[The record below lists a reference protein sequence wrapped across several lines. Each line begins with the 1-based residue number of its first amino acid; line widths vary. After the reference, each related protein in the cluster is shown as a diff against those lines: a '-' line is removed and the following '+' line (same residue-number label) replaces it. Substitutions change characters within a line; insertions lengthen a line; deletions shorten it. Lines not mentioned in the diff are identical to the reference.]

1 MRKLWK
7 IFLLAG
13 VLCAILCVG
22 TLAAEAST
30 SGVYDVKTSTGYTL
44 TPQTAGKSDISASS
58 VTINNAAKQFYANAE
73 RFTLTGPSTDGNQ
86 YLVLALSGDSDV
98 PTQDNIVYIDQTGA
112 TSTTVTFNVY
122 PSALTSGATYNVY
135 MVGTGAGENYK
146 KVASFTYYAPY
157 KLGDVN
163 GDGAVTV
170 SDALLVLNHVAEN
183 ITLTKNYE
191 IANGVYYDAYD
202 AANVVQDNSLTIS
215 DAVKILNYVAENI
228 TSFD

>member
-22 TLAAEAST
+22 TLAAEN
-30 SGVYDVKTSTGYTL
+30 SGVYDVQTSTGYTL

-58 VTINNAAKQFYANAE
+58 VTINNAEKQFYANAE
-73 RFTLTGPSTDGNQ
+73 RFTLTGPSTNGNQ

-135 MVGTGAGENYK
+135 MVGTGADEAYK
-146 KVASFTYYAPY
+146 QVASFTYYAPY
-157 KLGDVN
+157 VLGDVN
-163 GDGAVTV
+163 SDGKIEAV
-170 SDALLVLNHVAEN
+170 DALRVLRFLADQVELSSTEKLAADVNRD
-183 ITLTKNYE
+183 TKIE
-191 IANGVYYDAYD
+191 AVDA
-202 AANVVQDNSLTIS
+202 LR
-215 DAVKILNYVAENI
+215 ILRYVAGQIEE
-228 TSFD
+228 F

>member
-22 TLAAEAST
+22 TLAAES
-30 SGVYDVKTSTGYTL
+30 SGIYDVQTSTGYTL

-58 VTINNAAKQFYANAE
+58 VTINNAEKQFYANAE
-73 RFTLTGPSTDGNQ
+73 RFALTGPSTDGNQ

-98 PTQDNIVYIDQTGA
+98 PTQDNIVYIDQIGA

-135 MVGTGAGENYK
+135 MVGTGADEAYK
-146 KVASFTYYAPY
+146 QVASFTYYAPY
-157 KLGDVN
+157 VLGDVDNN
-163 GDGAVTV
+163 GTINTL
-170 SDALLVLNHVAEN
+170 DALQVLQYSAGIIQLSDTQILSADVAQPKGTIN
-183 ITLTKNYE
+183 TLDALQILQYS
-191 IANGVYYDAYD
+191 ANLI
-202 AANVVQDNSLTIS
+202 DN
-215 DAVKILNYVAENI
+215 
-228 TSFD
+228 FD

>member
-44 TPQTAGKSDISASS
+44 TPQTADQETITPTP
-58 VTINNAAKQFYANAE
+58 VTINGGSQNLYANAE
-73 RFTLTGPSTDGNQ
+73 RFTLTGPSTNGNQ

-135 MVGTGAGENYK
+135 MVGTGAGESYK
-146 KVASFTYYAPY
+146 KVASLTYYAPY
-157 KLGDVN
+157 VLGDADQDQRVTSADASLILQYVAQLAPLEGN
-163 GDGAVTV
+163 AFDAAKVGDGKTV
-170 SDALLVLNHVAEN
+170 SSADA
-183 ITLTKNYE
+183 
-191 IANGVYYDAYD
+191 
-202 AANVVQDNSLTIS
+202 SL
-215 DAVKILNYVAENI
+215 ILQYVAQLI
-228 TSFD
+228 TKFPVEK

>member
-22 TLAAEAST
+22 TLAAETTA

-58 VTINNAAKQFYANAE
+58 VTINNAEKQFYANAE
-73 RFTLTGPSTDGNQ
+73 RFTLTGPSTNGNQ

-122 PSALTSGATYNVY
+122 PSALTSGGTYNVY
-135 MVGTGAGENYK
+135 MVGTGAGESYK

-157 KLGDVN
+157 LLGDVN
-163 GDGAVTV
+163 SDGEVQAV
-170 SDALLVLNHVAEN
+170 DALRVLRFLADQVELSSTEKLAADVNHD
-183 ITLTKNYE
+183 TKIE
-191 IANGVYYDAYD
+191 AVDA
-202 AANVVQDNSLTIS
+202 LR
-215 DAVKILNYVAENI
+215 ILRYVAGQIEK
-228 TSFD
+228 F

>member
-58 VTINNAAKQFYANAE
+58 VTINNAEKQFYANAE
-73 RFTLTGPSTDGNQ
+73 RFTLTGPSTNGNQ

-98 PTQDNIVYIDQTGA
+98 PTQDNIVYIDQIGA
-112 TSTTVTFNVY
+112 ISTTVTFNVY

-135 MVGTGAGENYK
+135 MVGTGADEAYK
-146 KVASFTYYAPY
+146 QVASFTYYAPY
-157 KLGDVN
+157 LLGDVN
-163 GDGAVTV
+163 SDGEVQAV
-170 SDALLVLNHVAEN
+170 DALRVLRFLADQVELSSTEKLAADVNHD
-183 ITLTKNYE
+183 TKIE
-191 IANGVYYDAYD
+191 AVDA
-202 AANVVQDNSLTIS
+202 LR
-215 DAVKILNYVAENI
+215 ILRYVAGQIEK
-228 TSFD
+228 F

>member
-13 VLCAILCVG
+13 VLGAILCVG
-22 TLAAEAST
+22 TLAAEATT
-30 SGVYDVKTSTGYTL
+30 SGVYDVKTSTDYTL
-44 TPQTAGKSDISASS
+44 TPQTADRSDISVSS
-58 VTINNAAKQFYANAE
+58 VTINSAEKQFYANAE
-73 RFTLTGPSTDGNQ
+73 RFALTGPSTDGNQ
-86 YLVLALSGDSDV
+86 YLVLALSGESQT
-98 PTQDNIVYIDQTGA
+98 PTEDNIVYIDQTGA
-112 TSTTVTFNVY
+112 NGTTVAFNVY
-122 PSALTSGATYNVY
+122 PSALTSGATYNMY
-135 MVGTGAGENYK
+135 MVGTGAGEDYK
-146 KVASFTYYAPY
+146 QVASFTYYAPY

-163 GDGAVTV
+163 GDGVVTV

-228 TSFD
+228 TSFN

>member
-1 MRKLWK
+1 
-7 IFLLAG
+7 
-13 VLCAILCVG
+13 
-22 TLAAEAST
+22 
-30 SGVYDVKTSTGYTL
+30 
-44 TPQTAGKSDISASS
+44 
-58 VTINNAAKQFYANAE
+58 
-73 RFTLTGPSTDGNQ
+73 
-86 YLVLALSGDSDV
+86 
-98 PTQDNIVYIDQTGA
+98 
-112 TSTTVTFNVY
+112 
-122 PSALTSGATYNVY
+122 
-135 MVGTGAGENYK
+135 MVGTGADEAYK
-146 KVASFTYYAPY
+146 QVASFTYYAPY

>member
-30 SGVYDVKTSTGYTL
+30 SGLYDVKTSTGYTL

-58 VTINNAAKQFYANAE
+58 VTINNAEKQFYANAE

-135 MVGTGAGENYK
+135 MVGTGAGESYK

-157 KLGDVN
+157 VLGDVDADGKINSSDALLTLQKSVDLVELTSLQILAADVN
-163 GDGAVTV
+163 GDENVDS
-170 SDALLVLNHVAEN
+170 SDAL
-183 ITLTKNYE
+183 E
-191 IANGVYYDAYD
+191 ILQYS
-202 AANVVQDNSLTIS
+202 VQLI
-215 DAVKILNYVAENI
+215 E
-228 TSFD
+228 SFSKE

>member
-22 TLAAEAST
+22 TLAAES
-30 SGVYDVKTSTGYTL
+30 SGVYDVQTSTGYTL

-73 RFTLTGPSTDGNQ
+73 RFTLTGPSTNGNQ

-98 PTQDNIVYIDQTGA
+98 PTQDNIVYIDQIGA

-122 PSALTSGATYNVY
+122 PSALTSGDTYNVY
-135 MVGTGAGENYK
+135 MVGTGADEAYK
-146 KVASFTYYAPY
+146 QVASFTYYAPY
-157 KLGDVN
+157 VLGDVDADGKINSSDALLTLQKSVDLVELTSLQILAADVN
-163 GDGAVTV
+163 GDENVNS
-170 SDALLVLNHVAEN
+170 SDAL
-183 ITLTKNYE
+183 E
-191 IANGVYYDAYD
+191 ILQYS
-202 AANVVQDNSLTIS
+202 VQLI
-215 DAVKILNYVAENI
+215 E
-228 TSFD
+228 SFSKE

>member
-1 MRKLWK
+1 MRKLGK

-22 TLAAEAST
+22 TLAAVAT
-30 SGVYDVKTSTGYTL
+30 ASGVYDVKTSTGYTL

-58 VTINNAAKQFYANAE
+58 VMINNAEKQFYANAE

-122 PSALTSGATYNVY
+122 PCALTSGATYNVY
-135 MVGTGAGENYK
+135 MVGTGAGESYK
-146 KVASFTYYAPY
+146 KVASFTCYAPY
-157 KLGDVN
+157 VLGDVDADGKINSSDALLTLQKSVDLVELTSLQILAADVN
-163 GDGAVTV
+163 GDENVNS
-170 SDALLVLNHVAEN
+170 SDAL
-183 ITLTKNYE
+183 E
-191 IANGVYYDAYD
+191 ILQYS
-202 AANVVQDNSLTIS
+202 VQLI
-215 DAVKILNYVAENI
+215 E
-228 TSFD
+228 SFSKE

>member
-13 VLCAILCVG
+13 VLCAILCIG
-22 TLAAEAST
+22 TLAAES
-30 SGVYDVKTSTGYTL
+30 SGVYDVQTSTGYTL

-58 VTINNAAKQFYANAE
+58 VTINNAEKQFYANAE
-73 RFTLTGPSTDGNQ
+73 RFTLTGPSTNGNQ

-122 PSALTSGATYNVY
+122 PSALTSGGTYNVY
-135 MVGTGAGENYK
+135 MVGTGAGESYK

-157 KLGDVN
+157 LLGDVN
-163 GDGAVTV
+163 SDGEVQAV
-170 SDALLVLNHVAEN
+170 DALRVLRFLADQVELSSTEKLAADVNHD
-183 ITLTKNYE
+183 TKIE
-191 IANGVYYDAYD
+191 AVDA
-202 AANVVQDNSLTIS
+202 LR
-215 DAVKILNYVAENI
+215 ILRYVAGQIEK
-228 TSFD
+228 F

>member
-22 TLAAEAST
+22 TLAAEN
-30 SGVYDVKTSTGYTL
+30 SGVYDVQTSTGYTL

-58 VTINNAAKQFYANAE
+58 VTINNAEKQFYANAE

-98 PTQDNIVYIDQTGA
+98 PTQDNIVYIDQIGA
-112 TSTTVTFNVY
+112 ISTTVTFNVY

-135 MVGTGAGENYK
+135 MVGTGADEAYK
-146 KVASFTYYAPY
+146 QVASFTYYAPY
-157 KLGDVN
+157 LLGDVN
-163 GDGAVTV
+163 SDGEVQAV
-170 SDALLVLNHVAEN
+170 DALRVLRFLADQVELSSTEKLAADVNHD
-183 ITLTKNYE
+183 TKIE
-191 IANGVYYDAYD
+191 AVDA
-202 AANVVQDNSLTIS
+202 LR
-215 DAVKILNYVAENI
+215 ILRYVAGQIEK
-228 TSFD
+228 F

>member
-58 VTINNAAKQFYANAE
+58 VTINNAEKQFYANAE
-73 RFTLTGPSTDGNQ
+73 RFTLTGPSTNGNQ

-98 PTQDNIVYIDQTGA
+98 PTQDNIVYIDQIGA
-112 TSTTVTFNVY
+112 ISTTVTFNVY

-135 MVGTGAGENYK
+135 MVGTGADEAYK
-146 KVASFTYYAPY
+146 QVASFTYYAPY
-157 KLGDVN
+157 VLGDC
-163 GDGAVTV
+163 DGEKGIDIR
-170 SDALLVLNHVAEN
+170 DATAMLNHIVMNKLLEGNNLIAADV
-183 ITLTKNYE
+183 TKDGKVDIND
-191 IANGVYYDAYD
+191 V
-202 AANVVQDNSLTIS
+202 SRL
-215 DAVKILNYVAENI
+215 LNYIVQNI
-228 TSFD
+228 DSLD

>member
-30 SGVYDVKTSTGYTL
+30 SGLYDVKTSTGYTL
-44 TPQTAGKSDISASS
+44 TPQTAGKEDITASS
-58 VTINNAAKQFYANAE
+58 VTINNVAKQFYANAE

-135 MVGTGAGENYK
+135 MVGTGAGESYK

-157 KLGDVN
+157 VLGDVDQDERVTSADASLILQYVAQLVQLEGNALDAAKVGN
-163 GDGAVTV
+163 GQTV
-170 SDALLVLNHVAEN
+170 SSADA
-183 ITLTKNYE
+183 
-191 IANGVYYDAYD
+191 
-202 AANVVQDNSLTIS
+202 SL
-215 DAVKILNYVAENI
+215 ILQYVAQLI
-228 TSFD
+228 TEFPVEK

>member
-22 TLAAEAST
+22 TLAAEAT
-30 SGVYDVKTSTGYTL
+30 ASGVYDVKTSTGYTL

-98 PTQDNIVYIDQTGA
+98 PTQDNIVYIDQIGA
-112 TSTTVTFNVY
+112 ISTTVTFNVY

-135 MVGTGAGENYK
+135 MVGTGADEAYK
-146 KVASFTYYAPY
+146 QVASFTYYAPY
-157 KLGDVN
+157 VLGDVN
-163 GDGAVTV
+163 SDGKIEAV
-170 SDALLVLNHVAEN
+170 DALRVLRFLADQVELSSTEKLAADVNRD
-183 ITLTKNYE
+183 TKIE
-191 IANGVYYDAYD
+191 AVDA
-202 AANVVQDNSLTIS
+202 LR
-215 DAVKILNYVAENI
+215 ILRYVAGQIEE
-228 TSFD
+228 F

>member
-30 SGVYDVKTSTGYTL
+30 SGVYAVTTSTGYTL
-44 TPQTAGKSDISASS
+44 TPQTADQETITPTP
-58 VTINNAAKQFYANAE
+58 VTINGGSQNLYANAE
-73 RFTLTGPSTDGNQ
+73 RFTLTGPSTNGNQ

-112 TSTTVTFNVY
+112 TSTTVTLNVY

-135 MVGTGAGENYK
+135 MVGTGEGESYK

-157 KLGDVN
+157 VLGDADQDQRVTSADASLILQYVAQLAPLEGN
-163 GDGAVTV
+163 AFDAAKVGDGKTV
-170 SDALLVLNHVAEN
+170 SSADA
-183 ITLTKNYE
+183 
-191 IANGVYYDAYD
+191 
-202 AANVVQDNSLTIS
+202 SL
-215 DAVKILNYVAENI
+215 ILQYVAQLI
-228 TSFD
+228 TKFPVEE

>member
-22 TLAAEAST
+22 TLAAEN
-30 SGVYDVKTSTGYTL
+30 SGVYDVQTSTGYTL

-58 VTINNAAKQFYANAE
+58 VTINNAEKQFYANAE
-73 RFTLTGPSTDGNQ
+73 RFTLTGPSTNGNQ

-135 MVGTGAGENYK
+135 MVGTGADEAYK
-146 KVASFTYYAPY
+146 QVASFTYYAPY
-157 KLGDVN
+157 VLGDVDNN
-163 GDGAVTV
+163 GTINTL
-170 SDALLVLNHVAEN
+170 DALQVLQYSAGIIQLSDTQILSADVAQPKGTIN
-183 ITLTKNYE
+183 TLDALQILQYS
-191 IANGVYYDAYD
+191 ANLI
-202 AANVVQDNSLTIS
+202 DN
-215 DAVKILNYVAENI
+215 
-228 TSFD
+228 FD

>member
-22 TLAAEAST
+22 TLAAEAT
-30 SGVYDVKTSTGYTL
+30 ASGVYDAKTSTGYTL

-58 VTINNAAKQFYANAE
+58 VTINNAEKQFYANAE

-122 PSALTSGATYNVY
+122 PSTLTSGATYNVY
-135 MVGTGAGENYK
+135 MVGTGAGESYK

-157 KLGDVN
+157 VLGDVN
-163 GDGAVTV
+163 SDGKIDT
-170 SDALLVLNHVAEN
+170 SDALLVLQYAAEKVELTDTQKLSADVA
-183 ITLTKNYE
+183 
-191 IANGVYYDAYD
+191 
-202 AANVVQDNSLTIS
+202 VQKGKIDTS
-215 DAVKILNYVAENI
+215 DALRILQYAAEKIS
-228 TSFD
+228 SFD

>member
-30 SGVYDVKTSTGYTL
+30 SGVYAVKTSTGYTL
-44 TPQTAGKSDISASS
+44 APQTADQETITPTS
-58 VTINNAAKQFYANAE
+58 VTINGGSQNLYANAE
-73 RFTLTGPSTDGNQ
+73 RFTLTGPSTNGNQ

-135 MVGTGAGENYK
+135 MVGTGAGESYK

-157 KLGDVN
+157 LLGDVN
-163 GDGAVTV
+163 SDGEVQAV
-170 SDALLVLNHVAEN
+170 DALRVLRFLADQVELSSTEKLAADVNHD
-183 ITLTKNYE
+183 TKIE
-191 IANGVYYDAYD
+191 AVDA
-202 AANVVQDNSLTIS
+202 LR
-215 DAVKILNYVAENI
+215 ILRYVAGQIEK
-228 TSFD
+228 F